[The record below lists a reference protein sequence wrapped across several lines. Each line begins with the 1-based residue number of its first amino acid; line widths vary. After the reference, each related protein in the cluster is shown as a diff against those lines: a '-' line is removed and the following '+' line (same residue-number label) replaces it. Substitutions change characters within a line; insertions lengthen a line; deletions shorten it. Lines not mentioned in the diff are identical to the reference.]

1 MARGGGAG
9 PLGPAAG
16 VECDIS
22 LSATLSLAT
31 GAEGTAYATGKES
44 QEVTVSNLSPHDPGN
59 PVDATGCSVLN
70 QVLKPHTTD
79 ATFQAPLIF
88 YSTLTHF

>member
-1 MARGGGAG
+1 M
-9 PLGPAAG
+9 
-16 VECDIS
+16 
-22 LSATLSLAT
+22 
-31 GAEGTAYATGKES
+31 
-44 QEVTVSNLSPHDPGN
+44 TVSNLSPHDPGN